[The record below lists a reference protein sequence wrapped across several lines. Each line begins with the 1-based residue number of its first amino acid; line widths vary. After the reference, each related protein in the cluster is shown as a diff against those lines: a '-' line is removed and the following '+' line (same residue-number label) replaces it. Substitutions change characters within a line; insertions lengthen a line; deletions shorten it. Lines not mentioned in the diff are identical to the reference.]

1 MLLSSIVN
9 ALLNEVI
16 GKKADKGGFGGFAV
30 RSYISTAVGQWVDNF
45 VFSALVSHVF
55 FGWNWTQVLIC
66 STTSMIIELVA
77 EAIFSPVGY
86 RVSKG
91 WEKDGVGI
99 EYLKAVSKKAA

>member
-1 MLLSSIVN
+1 MPWETE
-9 ALLNEVI
+9 AI
-16 GKKADKGGFGGFAV
+16 GKKTDNGTFGAFAF
-30 RSYISTAVGQWVDNF
+30 RSFVSTGIGQWVDNF
-45 VFSALVSHVF
+45 IFSALVSHVF

-99 EYLKAVSKKAA
+99 EYLKLVSKKAA